1 MFSSRALVRAPSSIR
16 LASSKQ
22 RHTAGCP
29 AVEVRI
35 LYPFHP
41 RSGEVVT
48 VIGAKRHVGMVH
60 FIIRQPDRTLAL
72 LPAWMTDASRGAEA
86 LVASPRLSIERL
98 RDLRALLDALMAS
111 CTGSLP
117 PCNGAGDAENA
128 RQSEGPIRQ
137 EGAGDGVSARPAEQ
151 AGTAAAG
158 FARRGGRRTAAPDR
172 NSGLRRRGGR

>member
-29 AVEVRI
+29 AAEVRI

-48 VIGAKRHVGMVH
+48 VIGAKRHAGTVH
-60 FIIRQPDRTLAL
+60 FTIRQPDRTLAL
-72 LPAWMTDASRGAEA
+72 LPAWMTDASRGAAA

-98 RDLRALLDALMAS
+98 RDLRTLFDALMAS
-111 CTGSLP
+111 GTGMPL
-117 PCNGAGDAENA
+117 PCNGARDAENP
-128 RQSEGPIRQ
+128 RHSEGPVRR
-137 EGAGDGVSARPAEQ
+137 EGAGDGVSTRPAEQ

-158 FARRGGRRTAAPDR
+158 FA
-172 NSGLRRRGGR
+172 